1 MESLSQMT
9 PRRKNQNYKPGTL
22 LYTEGPEDSS
32 DHLHPFSNTRLVRVH
47 GVPGA
52 DGTRVKQ
59 PPPEWLVKRWTEGAG
74 SEKASGEVR
83 AVMKGTRG
91 ITHVV
96 YNPGCT

>member
-1 MESLSQMT
+1 M
-9 PRRKNQNYKPGTL
+9 
-22 LYTEGPEDSS
+22 
-32 DHLHPFSNTRLVRVH
+32 
-47 GVPGA
+47 PGA